1 MRPSRASEASVA
13 IGLIGSAWIGIA
25 PLAAQ
30 EASRDVAF
38 VETVT
43 GRVVAFA
50 SGTPALLGPLDVIT
64 DRTRVDVLANSELRL
79 CQYRTSRF
87 LTVKGPARII
97 VSADG
102 IKVEAGNVVDVL
114 RETCS
119 VVEASAHQ
127 GGLVARGISYTK

>member
-1 MRPSRASEASVA
+1 MRPSRTSKPLVA
-13 IGLIGSAWIGIA
+13 IALIGGAWLGVA

-50 SGTPALLGPLDVIT
+50 SGTPALLGPLDVLT

-102 IKVEAGNVVDVL
+102 MPGRRLNYPARLAGW
-114 RETCS
+114 S
-119 VVEASAHQ
+119 KHQ
-127 GGLVARGISYTK
+127 RTRVG